1 MKTLQG
7 QFMCSLK
14 GVARDGCQNELSRFI
29 RRQCC
34 IVHIVTLYYSHV
46 IQTLHV
52 FVVKLVKFFLSFAT
66 GFQSSE

>member
-1 MKTLQG
+1 MTYLLVVCLQY
-7 QFMCSLK
+7 K
-14 GVARDGCQNELSRFI
+14 LSI
-29 RRQCC
+29 RVNKCC
-34 IVHIVTLYYSHV
+34 HCICLGLHIVHIVTLYYSHV